1 MKVDQFK
8 VFNLNECYAIL
19 SGDYDWVMCF
29 GAKNLLEDNDITS
42 SLLEKFKGAQTFFC
56 STAGEICRTGVCEHS
71 IVITA
76 IKFSKTVIKSH
87 VIKVKDFSNSKDAGR
102 YLGQQLDG
110 EGLKHI
116 FIISDGSLVNGSE
129 LVSGLNEYYYQSEV
143 IITGG
148 LAGDDTNFDY
158 TLTGLNDYTS
168 KGNIIGFGLYGDHIM
183 VTHSSMGGWDS
194 FGLSKTVTHSNG
206 NELFEIDGR
215 CALDLYK
222 EYLGKYS
229 DGLPGT
235 ALLFP
240 LAVKLEDKDESL
252 VRTILS
258 INNERKSMIF
268 AGDIPEGSKV
278 KFMMA
283 NFDRLIDAAGNAAKR
298 SVDQVFNFK
307 PDLAILISCVG
318 RRIVLAGRTDE
329 EIEAVQAELGK
340 NVPITGFYS
349 YGELSPM
356 NDSVGCQLHNQT
368 MTITCLQET

>member
-8 VFNLNECYAIL
+8 IYDVSDCNFIL
-19 SGDYDWVMCF
+19 SGEYDWVMCY
-29 GAKNLLEDNDITS
+29 GAKNLLADHDITKC
-42 SLLEKFKGAQTFFC
+42 LLAKFEGAQLFFC
-56 STAGEICRTGVCEHS
+56 STAGGIFKIGVCEQC

-76 IKFSKTVIKSH
+76 IKFSKTIIKSH
-87 VIKVKDFSNSKDAGR
+87 TINIKNFSKSIDAGR
-102 YLGQQLDG
+102 HLAKQLDG
-110 EGLKHI
+110 DKLKHI

-129 LVSGLNEYYYQSEV
+129 LVNGLNEHYQSRV

-158 TLTGLNDYTS
+158 TLTGLNEHPS
-168 KGNIIGFGLYGDHIM
+168 KGNIIGFGLYGDNIL
-183 VTHSSMGGWDS
+183 VSNSSMGGWDS
-194 FGLSKTVTHSNG
+194 FGLSKTVTHSKS

-240 LAVKLEDKDESL
+240 LAVKLNEKEDSI

-258 INNERKSMIF
+258 INNESKSMIF

-283 NFDRLIDAAGNAAKR
+283 NFDRLIDAAGIAAKR
-298 SVDQVFNFK
+298 SVEQLINFK
-307 PDLAILISCVG
+307 PELAILISCVG
-318 RRIVLAGRTDE
+318 RRIVLASRTDE
-329 EIEAVQAELGK
+329 EIEAVQSEIGM

-349 YGELSPM
+349 YGEISPM
-356 NDSVGCQLHNQT
+356 SDSVGCQLHNQT
-368 MTITCLQET
+368 MTITCLQEI